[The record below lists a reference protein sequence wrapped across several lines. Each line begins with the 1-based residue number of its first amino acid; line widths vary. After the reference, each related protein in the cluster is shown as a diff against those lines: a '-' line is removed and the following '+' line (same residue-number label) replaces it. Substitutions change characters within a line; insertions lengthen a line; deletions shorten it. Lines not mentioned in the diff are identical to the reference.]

1 MFKHPK
7 IIILKP
13 LLMKQKFLC
22 NNETL
27 FIWYKNYIM
36 KKIFLALLVSLY
48 LITAHAQTN
57 DNTIKQRT
65 VNVNGHS
72 ELEITPDEIYVD
84 IQLQEYNKKNGD
96 KVDIETIRNQFLE
109 AVKNMNIADT
119 DVVIQGYSG
128 WDGNYWW
135 YQKNKKKNPDMKA
148 GITYEVK
155 LKTVDEMDKLVD
167 KLDDEATQ
175 NFNISR
181 TSHSN
186 LDSIKKQLK
195 MQAVKNAKE
204 EAVYLASALGDNVG
218 NALTIND
225 PNESSDYPQPMTFAI
240 RSKAAGIAAD
250 QEAAPMNVD
259 FKKIKIEMNVNV
271 IFELK

>member
-1 MFKHPK
+1 
-7 IIILKP
+7 
-13 LLMKQKFLC
+13 
-22 NNETL
+22 
-27 FIWYKNYIM
+27 M
-36 KKIFLALLVSLY
+36 KKIILALAVCLCL
-48 LITAHAQTN
+48 TMAHTQTI

-72 ELEITPDEIYVD
+72 ELEITPDEIYVNID
-84 IQLQEYNKKNGD
+84 LREYNKKNGD
-96 KVDIETIRNQFLE
+96 KVDIETIRNQFLT
-109 AVKNMNIADT
+109 AVKSMNIADT

-155 LKTVDEMDKLVD
+155 LKTVDDMDKLVD

-186 LDSIKKQLK
+186 MDSIKKQLK

-225 PNESSDYPQPMTFAI
+225 PNESSNYPQPRVMY
-240 RSKAAGIAAD
+240 SLQGKVAGVAAD
-250 QEAAPMNVD
+250 QDNAPMNVD

>member
-1 MFKHPK
+1 
-7 IIILKP
+7 
-13 LLMKQKFLC
+13 
-22 NNETL
+22 
-27 FIWYKNYIM
+27 M
-36 KKIFLALLVSLY
+36 KKIILALSACLM
-48 LITAHAQTN
+48 IMTIHAQTI

-65 VNVNGHS
+65 INVNGHS

-84 IQLQEYNKKNGD
+84 IDLREYNKKNGD
-96 KVDIETIRNQFLE
+96 KVDIETIRNQFLT
-109 AVKNMNIADT
+109 AVKSMNIADT
-119 DVVIQGYSG
+119 DVVVQGYSG

-148 GITYEVK
+148 GITFEVK
-155 LKTVDEMDKLVD
+155 VKTVDDMDKLVD

-186 LDSIKKQLK
+186 MDSIKKQLK

-204 EAVYLASALGDNVG
+204 EAMYLASALGDNVG

-225 PNESSDYPQPMTFAI
+225 PNESSNYPQPMMFKT
-240 RSKAAGIAAD
+240 AGIMADAA
-250 QEAAPMNVD
+250 QSAPMNVD

-271 IFELK
+271 TFELK

>member
-1 MFKHPK
+1 
-7 IIILKP
+7 
-13 LLMKQKFLC
+13 
-22 NNETL
+22 
-27 FIWYKNYIM
+27 M
-36 KKIFLALLVSLY
+36 KKIILALSASLC
-48 LITAHAQTN
+48 LMFAHAQTI

-65 VNVNGHS
+65 INVNGHS
-72 ELEITPDEIYVD
+72 EIEITPDEIYVD
-84 IQLQEYNKKNGD
+84 VDLREYNKKNGD
-96 KVDIETIRNQFLE
+96 KVDIETIRNQFL
-109 AVKNMNIADT
+109 AAAKSMNIADT

-128 WDGNYWW
+128 WDGNYWY

-155 LKTVDEMDKLVD
+155 VKSVDDMDKLVD
-167 KLDDEATQ
+167 KLDDQATQ
-175 NFNISR
+175 NFYISR

-186 LDSIKKQLK
+186 MDSIKRQLK

-204 EAVYLASALGDNVG
+204 EAVYLASALNDNVG

-225 PNESSDYPQPMTFAI
+225 PNESSNYPQPRAMYKLQ
-240 RSKAAGIAAD
+240 SKVAGAAMD
-250 QEAAPMNVD
+250 NEAAPMNID